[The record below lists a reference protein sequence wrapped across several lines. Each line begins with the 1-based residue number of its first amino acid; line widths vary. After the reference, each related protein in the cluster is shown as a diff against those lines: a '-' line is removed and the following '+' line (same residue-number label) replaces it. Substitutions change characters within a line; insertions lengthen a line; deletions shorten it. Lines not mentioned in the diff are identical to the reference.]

1 MMEYNMIDE
10 LNKYIVRKNV
20 MNLWD
25 KRLSDMARIKI
36 KKMSLD
42 EAKKVE

>member
-1 MMEYNMIDE
+1 MI
-10 LNKYIVRKNV
+10 KKNI

-42 EAKKVE
+42 EAKKLGIDYWSK